1 MAVFGVYS
9 EYSQLYSRCLFGCVA
24 TQRTVVMQT
33 VPKGTFE
40 VSSGKG
46 GYGNVELP
54 C

>member
-1 MAVFGVYS
+1 MESIPNIVSFTAVVCS
-9 EYSQLYSRCLFGCVA
+9 GCVA

-33 VPKGTFE
+33 VSKGTFE

-46 GYGNVELP
+46 GCGNVELP